1 LQQALARLGAR
12 IDADGVFGRATQSAV
27 RAFQADQGLVRD
39 GVAGPATW
47 ARLAKASAS
56 AFAAA

>member
-1 LQQALARLGAR
+1 LGAR